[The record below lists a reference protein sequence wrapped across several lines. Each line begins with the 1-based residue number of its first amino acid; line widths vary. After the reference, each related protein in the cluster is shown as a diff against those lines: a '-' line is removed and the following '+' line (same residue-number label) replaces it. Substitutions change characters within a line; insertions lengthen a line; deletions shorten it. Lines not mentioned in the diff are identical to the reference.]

1 MASFSSMR
9 GEQPRLTFPKDRKVV
24 LTVGPG
30 GVGKTTVAAALGLSA
45 AAQGRKVVVVTIDP
59 SRRLAQALGLANSDA
74 SEIVTVPGS
83 EALGTP
89 LDCLLLDT
97 RAVFDS
103 IVRGYSKDA
112 AAAQK
117 MLDNR
122 IYQATVRYLGGA
134 LEYAAIARV
143 HMLVSEGKYDLIVL
157 DTPPTANAIDFLE
170 APGRI
175 GELLNNP
182 AAKFLATS
190 SRLSM
195 RFIGLASGVMMKVL
209 EAMGGGQFI
218 GEIGAFLSEF
228 GSALGEFQ
236 RRAGGVAE
244 LLVSRSTGVVLA
256 TSANDFSVRE
266 AKAFLEVL
274 RERGLHVDGVVLNRV
289 DPAIPPLA
297 HDDLLQQ
304 AFGGAVDGEQ
314 LRRAVE
320 VYDDARAQSERSR
333 RVRQDLERSYPDL
346 PVCAIER
353 MNPPPSGLESL
364 AEMGARITT
373 PSRARP

>member
-1 MASFSSMR
+1 MPTSSSIR
-9 GEQPRLTFPKDRKVV
+9 GEEPRLTFPADRKVL

-45 AAQGRKVVVVTIDP
+45 AAQGRKVIVVTIDP
-59 SRRLAQALGLANSDA
+59 SRRLAQALGLADRNVA
-74 SEIVTVPGS
+74 EIVTVQGS
-83 EALGTP
+83 EALGEP

-103 IVRGYSKDA
+103 IVRGYSKSDE
-112 AAAQK
+112 AAQK

-122 IYQATVRYLGGA
+122 IYQATVQYLGGA

-143 HMLVSEGKYDLIVL
+143 HMLVSEGNYDLIVL

-170 APGRI
+170 APSRI

-182 AAKFLATS
+182 AAKFLTKS

-195 RFIGLASGVMMKVL
+195 RFLGLASSMMMKVL

-218 GEIGAFLSEF
+218 GELGAFLSEF

-236 RRAGGVAE
+236 RRAGDVAE
-244 LLVSRSTGVVLA
+244 LLVSESTGVVLA

-266 AKAFLEVL
+266 AKAFLDVL

-289 DPAIPPLA
+289 DVELPPLA
-297 HDDLLQQ
+297 HDSVLQE
-304 AFGGAVDGEQ
+304 AFGDALDAPS
-314 LRRAVE
+314 LRRAADI
-320 VYDDARAQSERSR
+320 YDDAREQAERSR
-333 RVRQDLERSYPDL
+333 KVRHDLERSYPEL

-353 MNPPPSGLESL
+353 MNPPPTGLESL
-364 AEMGARITT
+364 AKMGSRITR
-373 PSRARP
+373 S

>member
-1 MASFSSMR
+1 MHGETQRLSFPE
-9 GEQPRLTFPKDRKVV
+9 GRKVV

-45 AAQGRKVVVVTIDP
+45 AAKGRRVIVVTIDP
-59 SRRLAQALGLANSDA
+59 SRRLAQALGLDNTGA
-74 SEIVTVPGS
+74 SEVVTVPGS
-83 EALGTP
+83 EALGAP

-103 IVRGYSKDA
+103 IVRGYSKTPEA
-112 AAAQK
+112 ADK
-117 MLDNR
+117 MLANR
-122 IYQATVRYLGGA
+122 IYQATVQYLGGA

-195 RFIGLASGVMMKVL
+195 RFLGLASNVMMKVL

-228 GSALGEFQ
+228 GLALGEFQ
-236 RRAGGVAE
+236 RRAGSVAE
-244 LLVSRSTGVVLA
+244 LLVSKSTGVVLA

-266 AKAFLEVL
+266 AKAFLDVL
-274 RERGLHVDGVVLNRV
+274 RERGLHLDGVVLNRV
-289 DPAIPPLA
+289 DRSLPPLA
-297 HDDLLQQ
+297 HDAVLDA
-304 AFGGAVDGEQ
+304 AFPEVEPSA
-314 LRRAVE
+314 LARAVE
-320 VYDDARAQSERSR
+320 TYDAAREQSERSR
-333 RVRQDLERSYPDL
+333 RVRQDLDRSYPDL
-346 PVCAIER
+346 PVCTVER

-364 AEMGARITT
+364 AEMGRRIT
-373 PSRARP
+373 A

>member
-1 MASFSSMR
+1 MPSSPSMR
-9 GEQPRLTFPKDRKVV
+9 GESPRLTFPEGRKVL

-45 AAQGRKVVVVTIDP
+45 AAKGRKVIVVTIDP
-59 SRRLAQALGLANSDA
+59 SRRLAQALGLADRDA
-74 SEIVTVPGS
+74 AEVVTVPGS
-83 EALGTP
+83 EALGEP

-103 IVRGYSKDA
+103 IVRGYSKSEDA
-112 AAAQK
+112 ARK

-122 IYQATVRYLGGA
+122 IYQATVQYLGGA
-134 LEYAAIARV
+134 LEYAAMARV
-143 HMLVSEGKYDLIVL
+143 HMLVSEQKYDLIVL

-170 APGRI
+170 APARM

-190 SRLSM
+190 SRISM
-195 RFIGLASGVMMKVL
+195 RFLGLASSVMLKVL

-218 GEIGAFLSEF
+218 GELGAFLSEF
-228 GSALGEFQ
+228 GSALTEFQ

-244 LLVSRSTGVVLA
+244 LLVSQSTGVVLA

-266 AKAFLEVL
+266 AKAFLDVL

-289 DPAIPPLA
+289 DEALPPLA
-297 HDDLLQQ
+297 HESVLKDT
-304 AFGGAVDGEQ
+304 FGHAVDEAG

-320 VYDDARAQSERSR
+320 VYDDARTQSERSR
-333 RVRQDLERSYPDL
+333 KVRHDLERSYPSL
-346 PVCAIER
+346 PVCTIER
-353 MNPPPSGLESL
+353 MSPPPSGLESL
-364 AEMGARITT
+364 AEMGARIT
-373 PSRARP
+373 

>member
-1 MASFSSMR
+1 MR
-9 GEQPRLTFPKDRKVV
+9 GESPRLTFPPDRKVV
-24 LTVGPG
+24 LAVGPG

-45 AAQGRKVVVVTIDP
+45 AAQGRRTIVVTIDP
-59 SRRLAQALGLANSDA
+59 SRRLAQALGLADRDA
-74 SEIVTVPGS
+74 AQIVTVPGS
-83 EALGTP
+83 DAQGMP

-103 IVRGYSKDA
+103 IVRGYSKSEEA
-112 AAAQK
+112 ANK

-122 IYQATVRYLGGA
+122 IYKATVQYLGGA

-143 HMLVSEGKYDLIVL
+143 HMLVSEGTYDLIVL

-170 APGRI
+170 APSRI

-182 AAKFLATS
+182 AAKFLAAS

-195 RFIGLASGVMMKVL
+195 RFLGLASGVMMKVL
-209 EAMGGGQFI
+209 EAMGGGKFV
-218 GEIGAFLSEF
+218 GEIGAFLGEF

-266 AKAFLEVL
+266 AKAFLDVL

-289 DPAIPPLA
+289 DPVLPPLA
-297 HDDLLQQ
+297 HDAVLEE
-304 AFGGAVDGEQ
+304 AFGGEVDEAA
-314 LRRAVE
+314 LRRAIE
-320 VYDDARAQSERSR
+320 VYDAAREQSERSR

-346 PVCAIER
+346 PVCTVER
-353 MNPPPSGLESL
+353 MSPPPSGLESL
-364 AEMGARITT
+364 AKMGAQLTA
-373 PSRARP
+373 PD

>member
-1 MASFSSMR
+1 MR
-9 GEQPRLTFPKDRKVV
+9 GETPRLTFPQDRKVL

-59 SRRLAQALGLANSDA
+59 SRRLAQALGLDNNAA

-103 IVRGYSKDA
+103 IVRGYSKNA
-112 AAAQK
+112 AAARK

-170 APGRI
+170 APSRI
-175 GELLNNP
+175 GELLHNP
-182 AAKFLATS
+182 AAKFLTTS

-209 EAMGGGQFI
+209 EAMGGGKFI
-218 GEIGAFLSEF
+218 GEIGAFLGEF

-244 LLVSRSTGVVLA
+244 LLVSKSTGVVLA

-266 AKAFLEVL
+266 AKAFLDVL

-289 DPAIPPLA
+289 DPTMPPRPGGEVLSEALGETVDADALA
-297 HDDLLQQ
+297 H
-304 AFGGAVDGEQ
+304 ASA
-314 LRRAVE
+314 

-333 RVRQDLERSYPDL
+333 RVREDLERSYPDL

-353 MNPPPSGLESL
+353 MSPPPSGLASL
-364 AEMGARITT
+364 AEMGARIT
-373 PSRARP
+373 R

>member
-1 MASFSSMR
+1 MPSSPSMR
-9 GEQPRLTFPKDRKVV
+9 GESARLTFPAGRKVL

-45 AAQGRKVVVVTIDP
+45 AAQGKKVIVVTIDP
-59 SRRLAQALGLANSDA
+59 SRRLAQALGLADRNA
-74 SEIVTVPGS
+74 SEVVTVPGS
-83 EALGTP
+83 EALGQP

-103 IVRGYSKDA
+103 IVRGYSKSEDA
-112 AAAQK
+112 AAK

-122 IYQATVRYLGGA
+122 IYQATVQYLGGA

-190 SRLSM
+190 SRISM
-195 RFIGLASGVMMKVL
+195 RFLGLASSMMMKVL

-218 GEIGAFLSEF
+218 GELGAFLSEF

-236 RRAGGVAE
+236 RRAGDVAE
-244 LLVSRSTGVVLA
+244 LLVSSSTGVVLA
-256 TSANDFSVRE
+256 TSSNDFSVRE
-266 AKAFLEVL
+266 AKAFLDVL

-289 DPAIPPLA
+289 DPTVAPLA
-297 HDDLLQQ
+297 HDSVLNE
-304 AFGGAVDGEQ
+304 AFGESVDAAA
-314 LRRAVE
+314 LKRAIE
-320 VYDDARAQSERSR
+320 VYDDAREQSERSR
-333 RVRQDLERSYPDL
+333 KVQRDLDQSYPGL
-346 PVCAIER
+346 PVCTIER

-364 AEMGARITT
+364 AEMGANITA
-373 PSRARP
+373 AR